1 MASKSS
7 SQPKVRVLLV
17 CLGNIC
23 RSPSAHGVLEK
34 YIKDKG
40 LEEQIEVD
48 SAGTGDWHIGK
59 PPDPRS
65 ITAARKRG
73 YDLSQLVARQV
84 RARDFQDFDYIL
96 AMDRSNLRALQ
107 ELSPPSH
114 RARLRLF
121 LDYGSSAHDTVPD
134 PYYSGEQGFELVLD
148 LIEDAC
154 ERLLTEIATEHLDS
168 SASAS

>member
-1 MASKSS
+1 MSS
-7 SQPKVRVLLV
+7 TSNSQPVVRVLLV

-40 LEEQIEVD
+40 LEEKIEVD

-65 ITAARKRG
+65 IVAAEKRG
-73 YDLSQLVARQV
+73 YDLRQLVARQV
-84 RARDFQDFDYIL
+84 SEQDFLDFDYIL

-121 LDYGSSAHDTVPD
+121 LDYGSGSHEIVPD
-134 PYYSGEQGFELVLD
+134 PYTGGEQGFELVLD

-154 ERLLTEIATEHLDS
+154 ERLLTEIVTDHLDS
-168 SASAS
+168 PASAS